1 MAKTRTAPPSSEN
14 VISIIATGMRIVGD
28 CDSAH
33 TIRIDGTVDGT
44 VRAQKGVVIGKS
56 GRVTGDIHTA
66 DAKIAGSIKGTLMV
80 ESRLELEATAVVD
93 GEIQTA
99 RLKLDEGAIVNGA
112 VAVGRQEP
120 AVGAAPPARP
130 ERTEKSARTVRT
142 EKSQKSER
150 SGKNGTLFSS
160 GEKRK
165 ASA

>member
-1 MAKTRTAPPSSEN
+1 MAKTRTAPPANEN
-14 VISIIATGMRIVGD
+14 VISIVAAGMRIVGD

-44 VRAQKGVVIGKS
+44 VRAEKGVVIGKG

-80 ESRLELEATAVVD
+80 KSRLELEATAVVD

-120 AVGAAPPARP
+120 VMAAAAPARA
-130 ERTEKSARTVRT
+130 EKA
-142 EKSQKSER
+142 EKKEK

-160 GEKRK
+160 GEKHK
-165 ASA
+165 VSA